1 MIGYLRGRV
10 EHTSPDHVILLDV
23 RGVGYEVSVTA
34 STAFEASSL
43 DDIQLFVHT
52 QMRDDAIVLFGFLS
66 LQERDVFRQLISV
79 SGIGPAIAL
88 ATLGLMRPEEV
99 ATVIARSDTDAL
111 SKVPGI
117 GKKTAA
123 RLILEL
129 AGKLVNYSDIAT
141 VRVASSSVGDVVEMG
156 LRELGFSVQ
165 EIREGITGVELP
177 DDEGRALTVALKA
190 MNR

>member
-1 MIGYLRGRV
+1 MIGFLRGRV
-10 EHTSPDHVILLDV
+10 EHTSPEHVILLV
-23 RGVGYEVSVTA
+23 VHGVGYEVSVTA
-34 STAFEASSL
+34 LTAFEASIQ

-52 QMRDDAIVLFGFLS
+52 QVRDDAICLFGFLS
-66 LQERDVFRQLISV
+66 LHERDVFRQLISV

-99 ATVIARSDTDAL
+99 AMVIARSDTDAL

-129 AGKLVNYSDIAT
+129 AGKLVPHSEIST
-141 VRVASSSVGDVVEMG
+141 IRGASSSVADVVEMG

-165 EIREGITGVELP
+165 EIREGLAGVELP

-190 MNR
+190 MSR